1 MLDPKILRNDLE
13 GVTKILAT
21 RGYVFDVARYQELE
35 VKRKEVQDIAQQLQN
50 EKNVSAKIVGQAKAK
65 GEDIQ
70 PLLAAVASLGD
81 KLKDAEKK
89 LAEVQQE
96 LDILLSDI
104 PNLPDESVPVGRD
117 ENDNRVESVWGEPR
131 NFDFAVKDHLD
142 LGEALNI
149 VDMEAGSKLSGAR
162 FLVLKGL
169 GARLQR
175 ALIQLMLNTH
185 IEEFGYEEVYVP
197 YLVHSKAL
205 YGTGQLP
212 KFAADFFSIKDSD
225 FVLIPT
231 AEVPVTNLVAD
242 SIVDISD
249 LPIKRVCHTPCFR
262 SEAGSYGRDTR
273 GMIRLHQFEKVELV
287 QCVRPEMGMQ
297 TLEAMRNHAAAILEK
312 LNLPYRVITLCT
324 GDMGFSAQKTYDLEV
339 WIPSQNC
346 YREISSVSLCGDFQ
360 ARRMQARYRDPV
372 TGKPKLLATLNGS
385 GLALSRTVVAILENY
400 QRSDGHIDIPEVLK
414 PYMGGVM
421 EI

>member
-1 MLDPKILRNDLE
+1 MLDPKLLRNNLE
-13 GVTKILAT
+13 EVAQKLLT
-21 RGYVFDVARYQELE
+21 RGYKLDVVEYQQLE
-35 VKRKEVQDIAQQLQN
+35 AKRKEVQQRTQQLQN
-50 EKNVSAKIVGQAKAK
+50 EKNTSAKSIGKAKAQ
-65 GEDIQ
+65 GEDIA
-70 PLLAAVASLGD
+70 PLLAAVADLGD
-81 KLKDAEKK
+81 KLKAAEH
-89 LAEVQQE
+89 E
-96 LDILLSDI
+96 LDAVQAELEAMLAGI
-104 PNLPDESVPVGRD
+104 PNLPDESVPVGKD
-117 ENDNRVESVWGEPR
+117 ETENREERKWGEPR
-131 NFDFAVKDHLD
+131 DFSFAIKDHLD
-142 LGEALNI
+142 LGEALQI
-149 VDMEAGSKLSGAR
+149 VDMEAGAKLSGAR

-185 IEEFGYEEVYVP
+185 TQEFGYEEVYVP

-212 KFAADFFSIKDSD
+212 KFAEDFFSIKDQD

-231 AEVPVTNLVAD
+231 AEVPVTNLAAD

-249 LPIKRVCHTPCFR
+249 LPVKRVSHTPCFR

-287 QCVRPEMGMQ
+287 QCVRPEQGME
-297 TLEAMRNHAAAILEK
+297 TLEEMVGHAAAILEK
-312 LNLPYRVITLCT
+312 LNLPYRVVTLCT
-324 GDMGFSAQKTYDLEV
+324 GDMGFGAQKTYDLEV

-372 TGKPKLLATLNGS
+372 TNKPKLLSTLNGS

-400 QRSDGHIDIPEVLK
+400 QREDGHIDIPVALQ
-414 PYMGGVM
+414 PYMGGAT

>member
-1 MLDPKILRNDLE
+1 VLDPKILRNDLE

>member
-1 MLDPKILRNDLE
+1 VLDPKILRNDLE
-13 GVTKILAT
+13 SVTKILAT
-21 RGYVFDVARYQELE
+21 RGYVLDVARYQELE
-35 VKRKEVQDIAQQLQN
+35 AKRKSVQDITQQLQN
-50 EKNVSAKIVGQAKAK
+50 EKNVSAKNIGQAKAR
-65 GEDIQ
+65 GADIQ
-70 PLLAAVASLGD
+70 SLLAEVASLGD
-81 KLKDAEKK
+81 KLKDAEKDLETVQQQLDAL
-89 LAEVQQE
+89 LAE
-96 LDILLSDI
+96 I
-104 PNLPDESVPVGRD
+104 PNLPDASVPVGRD
-117 ENDNRVESVWGEPR
+117 ADDNRVESVWGTPR
-131 NFDFAVKDHLD
+131 NFDFAIKDHLD
-142 LGEALNI
+142 LGDALNI

-185 IEEFGYEEVYVP
+185 TEEFGYEEVYVP

-212 KFAADFFSIKDSD
+212 KFAEDFFSIKDHD

-242 SIVDISD
+242 SIAEISD

-287 QCVRPEMGMQ
+287 QCVRPETGMQ
-297 TLEAMRNHAAAILEK
+297 TLEEMKNHAAAILEK
-312 LNLPYRVITLCT
+312 LNLPYRVVTLCT
-324 GDMGFSAQKTYDLEV
+324 GDMGFGAQKTYDLEV

-400 QRSDGHIDIPEVLK
+400 QRADGHIDIPEVLQS
-414 PYMGGVM
+414 YMGGVV

>member
-142 LGEALNI
+142 IGEALNI

-400 QRSDGHIDIPEVLK
+400 QRADGHIDIPEVLK